1 MKVGKFI
8 DDIKEYL
15 GLEEFEKIDKKRS
28 VEILLENLESKYEQM
43 SQKLKKTPEDVEL
56 QEEVDIISLHIKK
69 AKKILKPKLCNRI
82 S

>member
-1 MKVGKFI
+1 MKVKKFI

-28 VEILLENLESKYEQM
+28 VEILLENLKSKYEQI
-43 SQKLKKTPEDVEL
+43 SQKLKQTPEDAEL
-56 QEEVDIISLHIKK
+56 KEEVDIISLHIKK
-69 AKKILKPKLCNRI
+69 AKKILKKFKN